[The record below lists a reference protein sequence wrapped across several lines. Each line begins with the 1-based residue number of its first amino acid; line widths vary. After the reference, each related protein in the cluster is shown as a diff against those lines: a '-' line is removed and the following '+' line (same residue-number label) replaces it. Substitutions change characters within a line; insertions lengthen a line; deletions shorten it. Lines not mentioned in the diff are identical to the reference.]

1 MTPSMS
7 LAGAIAENAKKLNQ
21 VGPAMFGAVRKLCRL
36 MDFVV
41 KESERMADHEVSE
54 SEYKRSV

>member
-1 MTPSMS
+1 MS